1 MRLSVFTA
9 STPDWTPEEAA
20 RTLADQGWDGIE
32 WRIVDQPDADP
43 SAEPGFWAG
52 NRATWPMTG
61 LEEHVDDIAR
71 ITREAGLEIS
81 GLGGYQPASD
91 RANAER
97 MIRAAAA
104 TGAGRT
110 RITMPQL
117 GTGPYPE
124 LFEATRRDL
133 EHLLPTAQDLGVTML
148 VELHHRTITA
158 SASSARR
165 LLEGL
170 DPTAVGVI
178 HDLGNLL
185 IEGWEDPAA
194 GFQLLGEYL
203 AHVHLKNARWVARAA
218 SESAASEGAASEG
231 GASESRGADDRGGI
245 RWENEWATLRDGQ
258 GDVLAYLR
266 ALVDHGYDGW
276 ITLEDFSTELPLAER
291 TADDLAYVSGLL
303 EDVGGTRG

>member
-1 MRLSVFTA
+1 MKLSVFTA

-20 RTLADQGWDGIE
+20 TTLAAQGWDGIE
-32 WRIVDQPDADP
+32 WRVVDQPDAD
-43 SAEPGFWAG
+43 EPGFWAG
-52 NRATWPMTG
+52 NRATWAMTG
-61 LEEHVDDIAR
+61 LEDHLDEIAR
-71 ITREAGLEIS
+71 ITRDAGLEIS
-81 GLGGYQPASD
+81 GLGGYQQASD

-104 TGAGRT
+104 TGAGRV

-124 LFEATRRDL
+124 LFDATRRDL
-133 EHLLPTAQDLGVTML
+133 EALLPVAQETGVRML

-170 DPTAVGVI
+170 DPGAIGVI

-194 GFQLLGEYL
+194 GFELLGEYL
-203 AHVHLKNARWVARAA
+203 AHVHLKNAEWVAAG
-218 SESAASEGAASEG
+218 SADE
-231 GASESRGADDRGGI
+231 RGGVL
-245 RWENEWATLRDGQ
+245 WENRWATLRAGQ
-258 GDVLAYLR
+258 GDVLGYLR
-266 ALVDHGYDGW
+266 ALVAHGYDGW
-276 ITLEDFSTELPLAER
+276 ITLEDFSTDLPLAER
-291 TADDLAYVSGLL
+291 TADNLAYLRSLVP
-303 EDVGGTRG
+303 VAA